1 MENNMNE
8 QFETG
13 QLVATAAVTSKM
25 KSDEDFYRFCIT
37 SFYRHKKG
45 DWGDTSNDDKQLNND
60 ALVNGDRVF
69 SVYYYKGNPG
79 ERIWII
85 TEADRSTTTILFP
98 SDY

>member
-1 MENNMNE
+1 MRK

-13 QLVATAAVTSKM
+13 QLVATAAVRGRM
-25 KSDEDFYRFCIT
+25 ESDEDFYRFCIT
-37 SFYRHKKG
+37 SFYRHEKG

-69 SVYYYKGNPG
+69 SVYYYKGNPN

-85 TEADRSTTTILFP
+85 TESDRSTTTILFP

>member
-1 MENNMNE
+1 MRK

-13 QLVATAAVTSKM
+13 QLVATAAVRGRM
-25 KSDEDFYRFCIT
+25 ESDEDFYRFCII
-37 SFYRHKKG
+37 SFYRHEKG
-45 DWGDTSNDDKQLNND
+45 DWGDASNDDKQLNND

-69 SVYYYKGNPG
+69 SVYYYKGNPD

>member
-1 MENNMNE
+1 MMKK

-13 QLVATAAVTSKM
+13 RLVATAAVHNKM

-37 SFYRHKKG
+37 SFYRHGRG
-45 DWGDTSNDDKQLNND
+45 DWGDTCNEDKQLNDD

-69 SVYYYKGNPG
+69 SVYYYKGSPN

-85 TEADRSTTTILFP
+85 TESDRSATTILLP